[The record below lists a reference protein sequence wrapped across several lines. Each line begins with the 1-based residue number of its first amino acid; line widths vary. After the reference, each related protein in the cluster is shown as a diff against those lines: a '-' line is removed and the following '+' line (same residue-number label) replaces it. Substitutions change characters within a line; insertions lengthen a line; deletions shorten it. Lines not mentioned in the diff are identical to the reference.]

1 MRVRNNSKYVANT
14 PSNHLESNGGTYGV
28 SATTNVAKF
37 KIFKNTLKYNR
48 NPSLDRICPEPD
60 FENVS
65 DNVTSV
71 LVDLNTCPATNDYQ
85 SLRNY
90 PRGTYRANGSIPIDG
105 HAPIFRQRK
114 SKYFQ
119 KSQNQRYLGQQKIQG
134 TLGPSLALECKCAFG
149 ATSEWSSAGN
159 RTGIA

>member
-1 MRVRNNSKYVANT
+1 M
-14 PSNHLESNGGTYGV
+14 ESSGGAYGV
-28 SATTNVAKF
+28 PATTNAAKS
-37 KIFKNTLKYNR
+37 KISKNCYR
-48 NPSLDRICPEPD
+48 NPSLGRICPEPD
-60 FENVS
+60 FGNVS
-65 DNVTSV
+65 TNVTPV

-119 KSQNQRYLGQQKIQG
+119 KSENLDYLGQQKIKVPI
-134 TLGPSLALECKCAFG
+134 GPSLALECKCAFG
-149 ATSEWSSAGN
+149 AKTGPPRENLN
-159 RTGIA
+159 RAALRP